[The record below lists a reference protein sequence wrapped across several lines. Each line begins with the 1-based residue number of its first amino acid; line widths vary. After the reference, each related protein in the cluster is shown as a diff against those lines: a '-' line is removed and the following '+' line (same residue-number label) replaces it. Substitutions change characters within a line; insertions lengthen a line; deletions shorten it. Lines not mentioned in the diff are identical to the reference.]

1 MTMFEKYMDIAPQVK
16 AALDAGQPVVALES
30 TIISH
35 GMPYP
40 ANVETALECER
51 IVCENGAV
59 PATLAIIGGKMKVGL
74 DRESIEYLAKAK
86 GIEKVSRRDIPFA
99 ISAGK
104 DGALTVAAT
113 MITAALAGIR
123 VIATGGIGGVHRGA
137 PQTFDISADL
147 QELSRT
153 SVCVVC
159 AGVKSILDIGLTL
172 EYLETQ
178 GVPVV
183 GMGTDDFPAFYT
195 PRSGF
200 KISMAAK
207 DEEEIARLLKAKWDT
222 GLMGGVVVG
231 NPIPEEY
238 GMDETVIQQAIN
250 RALSEAEEKN
260 IRGKALT
267 PFLLDRI
274 RQLTNGESLQSNI
287 QLVCNN
293 ARVAAL
299 IAVRYALLHID
310 P

>member
-1 MTMFEKYMDIAPQVK
+1 MTMFEKYMDIAPEVK

-40 ANVETALECER
+40 TNVETALECER
-51 IVCENGAV
+51 IVRANGAV
-59 PATLAIIGGKMKVGL
+59 PATLAILGGKMKVGL
-74 DRESIEYLAKAK
+74 DKEHIEHLATAQNV
-86 GIEKVSRRDIPFA
+86 EKVSRRDIPFVIA
-99 ISAGK
+99 AGK

-113 MITAALAGIR
+113 MITAALAGIK
-123 VIATGGIGGVHRGA
+123 VFATGGIGGVHYGA

-200 KISMAAK
+200 KVSMAAK
-207 DEEEIARLLKAKWDT
+207 DEEEIARMLKAKWDT

-238 GMDETVIQQAIN
+238 AMDEVAIKQAIDQ
-250 RALSEAEEKN
+250 ALGEAEEKK
-260 IRGKALT
+260 IRGKAVT

-274 RQLTNGESLQSNI
+274 KQLTNGDSLKSNI

-293 ARVAAL
+293 ARVAAR
-299 IAVRYALLHID
+299 IAVHYALLHTY
-310 P
+310 